1 MISVVKVVPAE
12 FDMNVFYQWTNGLVF
27 GIEHVSFKTGNSILV
42 YLGFIVLHLVI
53 FNKEEE

>member
-12 FDMNVFYQWTNGLVF
+12 CDMSVFYQWTNGLVL